1 MILTKKQEDGLKIA
15 IDRYKQGEKY
25 TCISGFAGTGK
36 STLIK
41 FIIAAMGLEED

>member
-1 MILTKKQEDGLKIA
+1 MILTRKQEIGLKIA
-15 IDRYKQGEKY
+15 VERYKNREPW

-41 FIIAAMGLEED
+41 FIIAALNIPPE